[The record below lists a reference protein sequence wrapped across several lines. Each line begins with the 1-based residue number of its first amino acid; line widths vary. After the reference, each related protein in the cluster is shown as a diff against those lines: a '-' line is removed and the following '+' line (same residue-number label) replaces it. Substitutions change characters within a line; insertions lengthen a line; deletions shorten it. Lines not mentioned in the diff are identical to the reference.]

1 MAILQSDHLLS
12 FLDIAKIKNGELT
25 TEIMDIFEQFHNRVG
40 SRVQNVIVIFSS
52 SVELYQVFLFLY
64 KTNLKNQLQ
73 QSITETPLAL
83 YHAFFDSNVATL
95 LPFLQTLRLC
105 QKWYNEQHA
114 NQFVGLTVLDIM
126 PDMDVSGN
134 HSQVHPNMALMSM
147 SMQTWFIRQ

>member
-64 KTNLKNQLQ
+64 KTNLKNQL
-73 QSITETPLAL
+73 
-83 YHAFFDSNVATL
+83 
-95 LPFLQTLRLC
+95 
-105 QKWYNEQHA
+105 
-114 NQFVGLTVLDIM
+114 
-126 PDMDVSGN
+126 
-134 HSQVHPNMALMSM
+134 
-147 SMQTWFIRQ
+147 